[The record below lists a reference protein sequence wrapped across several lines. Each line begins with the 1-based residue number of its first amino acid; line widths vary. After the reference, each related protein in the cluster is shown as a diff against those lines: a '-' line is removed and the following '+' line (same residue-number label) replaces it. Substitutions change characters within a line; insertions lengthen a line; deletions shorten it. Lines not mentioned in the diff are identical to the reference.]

1 MRYHTYLTAD
11 NGLNTPS
18 INPCKLLE
26 FGFLKLGTG
35 ETYSAD
41 SGERE
46 VLAVL
51 LGGQELEALDELR

>member
-1 MRYHTYLTAD
+1 MKYHTYLSAN

-18 INPCKLLE
+18 TNPCKLLE
-26 FGFLKLGTG
+26 FGFLKLAAG

-41 SGERE
+41 NGERE

-51 LGGQELEALDELR
+51 LGGRANF